1 MRLAHTRYFKDSIPL
16 FRVLSR
22 FCHWILSLLSWI
34 IIVLIHE
41 DWQQWMFF
49 FNTYLRYCD
58 LALLLVSQL
67 IYTPSHIFCSVSL
80 ILLLVLS
87 NLHAFTEY
95 HGLLYSVQ
103 TSPSLCK
110 GIYKFFPKGPPHSVL
125 LFTYIFPAFSVYS
138 RIVGMNINIL
148 FVHLY
153 LLWLELFSICNI
165 YVF

>member
-1 MRLAHTRYFKDSIPL
+1 MLKFLNLEISTYE
-16 FRVLSR
+16 VLQRQYSS
-22 FCHWILSLLSWI
+22 FSCTFTFLSLNPQFTVMDNHCSYSWRLTT
-34 IIVLIHE
+34 VNV
-41 DWQQWMFF
+41 F

-138 RIVGMNINIL
+138 RIVGMR
-148 FVHLY
+148 H
-153 LLWLELFSICNI
+153 
-165 YVF
+165 